1 MEINITTLPTFSLD
15 LLKIQRVNIRSIIST
30 SWRPHNEDSST
41 DTVFIKTNMQRNLSL
56 GGWIKDITVRK
67 CTI

>member
-41 DTVFIKTNMQRNLSL
+41 DTVFIKLTCKGIYLL
-56 GGWIKDITVRK
+56 ADG
-67 CTI
+67 